1 MTRLK
6 AAAIP
11 DFLASPDPRRP
22 IVLFYGPDQGLSSQ
36 RAATLAQTLAHN
48 APESIMRLDG
58 DALAADPDRLAEHA
72 HAQNLFAPV
81 RVIRVRDG
89 VQSLM
94 PSIKPL
100 LADPP
105 SNLSV
110 LIEAGDLKKG
120 APLRKAIEESDVA
133 VAIPSY
139 PDTDHDIARLID
151 DMVLSADKSIAPLAR
166 DALIERLGSDH
177 AVSRSEIEKLLTY
190 VGDKTTIDDVDIAAV
205 CGDSAA
211 AQLDAFSDAIG
222 SGLPDVA
229 LDHLRRLTGE
239 GVDESRLL
247 TALIRHFSSLY
258 KVLTMRA
265 GGETIQ
271 DALRSFR
278 PPLHFR
284 QRDAL
289 QAHAKTWSLSGVET
303 ALTLLFSALNDSR
316 RDAELAPI
324 IASRVALRLAET
336 ARRSVR

>member
-1 MTRLK
+1 MTSLK
-6 AAAIP
+6 SAAIP
-11 DFLASPDPRRP
+11 DFLAKPDPRRP

-36 RAATLAQTLAHN
+36 RAAALAQTLAHN

-58 DALAADPDRLAEHA
+58 DALAVDPGRLAEHA

-105 SNLSV
+105 SDV
-110 LIEAGDLKKG
+110 AILIEAGDLKKG
-120 APLRKAIEESDVA
+120 APLRKAVEESNVA
-133 VAIPSY
+133 VAIASY
-139 PDTDHDIARLID
+139 PDTDRDIGRLID

-166 DALIERLGSDH
+166 DTLIERLGSDH

-190 VGDKTTIDDVDIAAV
+190 VGDQKTIDDVDIAAV

-211 AQLDAFSDAIG
+211 ARLDAFSDAIG
-222 SGLPDVA
+222 SGLPDAA
-229 LDHLRRLTGE
+229 LDHLRRLAGE

-247 TALIRHFSSLY
+247 TALIRHFTNLY
-258 KVLTMRA
+258 KVLTLKA
-265 GGETIQ
+265 DGETIQ

-278 PPLHFR
+278 PPLHYR

-289 QAHAKTWSLSGVET
+289 QIHAKTWSRAAVET
-303 ALTLLFSALNDSR
+303 ALMLLYSALSDSR
-316 RDAELAPI
+316 RDADLAPI

-336 ARRSVR
+336 ARRSAR